1 MLDSLLFYSRHI
13 HHHYH
18 LSFILYQLS
27 TIIYEY
33 LAPNLLSINCK
44 PLNLTTMTER
54 REIYKCAICGN
65 CVEIVNHGSGQ
76 LVCCGQ
82 PMKCLDGNT
91 GDASGEKHVPVV
103 TKVEGGYHVAVGS
116 IAHPM
121 QPDHYIQWIELI
133 TSDNEVLRKYLTP
146 TDKPVAEFKTDAKEV
161 YAREYCNLHGLWRSK

>member
-13 HHHYH
+13 HHHYP

-27 TIIYEY
+27 TIIYES
-33 LAPNLLSINCK
+33 LAPNLLLINCK

-65 CVEIVNHGSGQ
+65 CVEIVNHGGGQ

-121 QPDHYIQWIELI
+121 QPDHYIQWIELL
-133 TSDNEVLRKYLTP
+133 TPNEVLRKEL
-146 TDKPVAEFKTDAKEV
+146 KPADQPEATFITSAHAVK
-161 YAREYCNLHGLWRSK
+161 ARIYCNLHGLWTNA